1 MEGRVFPG
9 QVAPDRS
16 QMCCGGSKEPKE
28 EAGRGLRCKE
38 KETNNSPIRVANF
51 SIFLAVINKV
61 IGQKIKKGTEDFNRV
76 LNYLGLSD
84 IPRTLCSLTADCK
97 FFSWNICR
105 NRPYSVLLNKS

>member
-1 MEGRVFPG
+1 MSYTHTHT
-9 QVAPDRS
+9 QTHTHTHT
-16 QMCCGGSKEPKE
+16 QE

-38 KETNNSPIRVANF
+38 KETNKSPIRVANF